1 MVVSILNKVSQDLF
15 DYYLNPNT
23 TVELP
28 KKLECD
34 TIDSILKKYSKH
46 GSPVDEIIDK
56 IEMPRN
62 VKATLLEESIAERV
76 RLRKQKAETLKRLT
90 VEKVKTEQKD

>member
-1 MVVSILNKVSQDLF
+1 M
-15 DYYLNPNT
+15 
-23 TVELP
+23 P

-34 TIDSILKKYSKH
+34 KIDNILKKYSKH
-46 GSPVDEIIDK
+46 GSPVDEIK
-56 IEMPRN
+56 HKTEMPRN

-90 VEKVKTEQKD
+90 VEKVKTQSRKIKKYKKKELESKS